1 MIRPEWK
8 WYGKGVR
15 ERVQIILESDRDW
28 ENRTSLIAGKT
39 HWGGDRKAYTGFIF
53 FFFNGIEGLLDF
65 R

>member
-53 FFFNGIEGLLDF
+53 FF
-65 R
+65 